1 MGVTRESGT
10 EKRRLRLGKPGAPA
24 AGGAARKRVAIEM
37 VAQHESDLRRTALR
51 YSLCE
56 DDADDA
62 YQRSLEILLTKAP
75 TADLRELIRWMQTVV
90 KHEALAVRHS
100 RERMLGSSSPSA
112 PDRDW
117 VTLIPAIGSDPAERA
132 ERSEAIARSREALR
146 ALKPQELRALTLLAE
161 GYTYAEIGQMTGY
174 SKTKIN
180 RCLAEGRER
189 FRQMLAS
196 GEDGSRCEAMRP
208 LLSSVCDGEASPKDA
223 AALREHLRACAGCRS
238 TMRAYRA
245 APGAAAALAPA
256 LPASRSLLE
265 RAHELFAGLHSRLPG
280 QGCAADGAMAQ
291 VAASGGTRG
300 AGIAALAKALAICV
314 GTAGGAAACVA
325 TGVAPAPI
333 DFGADRAQ
341 PPTLERPA
349 AQIADS
355 LTGESAGVTYE
366 PAPPKPDPPSQEP
379 PPDPK
384 PSPAP
389 EPSSSSPGGVEFT
402 PEAAPAVAAPPAEEG
417 GSSSSSSGSAAGE
430 FGP

>member
-1 MGVTRESGT
+1 MSVTREDGA
-10 EKRRLRLGKPGAPA
+10 EKRRLRLGKPRA
-24 AGGAARKRVAIEM
+24 AASVSARKRVAIEM
-37 VAQHESDLRRTALR
+37 VAQYEPDLRRTALR

-75 TADLRELIRWMQTVV
+75 TDDLRELIRWTQTVV

-100 RERMLGSSSPSA
+100 RERMLGSPSPSGGA
-112 PDRDW
+112 SDRDW
-117 VTLIPAIGSDPAERA
+117 VALIPAVGGDPAERA

-180 RCLAEGRER
+180 RCLAEGRDR

-208 LLSSVCDGEASPKDA
+208 LLSSVCDGEASQEDA

-245 APGAAAALAPA
+245 APGAAAALAPT
-256 LPASRSLLE
+256 PASRSLLE

-280 QGCAADGAMAQ
+280 QGGAADSSMAQ
-291 VAASGGTRG
+291 VAATGGTRG
-300 AGIAALAKALAICV
+300 AGMAALAKALAICV

-333 DFGADRAQ
+333 DLGVDRAK
-341 PPTLERPA
+341 PPTLEQPA
-349 AQIADS
+349 ARIAGS
-355 LTGESAGVTYE
+355 LTGESAEVTYE

-389 EPSSSSPGGVEFT
+389 APSSSAGGVEFT
-402 PEAAPAVAAPPAEEG
+402 PEAAPAVAAPPVEEG
-417 GSSSSSSGSAAGE
+417 GSSSGSAAGE

>member
-1 MGVTRESGT
+1 
-10 EKRRLRLGKPGAPA
+10 LRLGKPGALPA
-24 AGGAARKRVAIEM
+24 AGVSARKRVAIEM
-37 VAQHESDLRRTALR
+37 VAQYESDLRRTALR

-75 TADLRELIRWMQTVV
+75 TDDLRELIRWTQTVV

-100 RERMLGSSSPSA
+100 RERMLGSPSPSGGI

-117 VTLIPAIGSDPAERA
+117 VTLIPAVGGDPAERA

-196 GEDGSRCEAMRP
+196 GEDGSRCVAMRP
-208 LLSSVCDGEASPKDA
+208 LLSSVCDGEASQEDA
-223 AALREHLRACAGCRS
+223 TTLREHLRACAGCRS

-245 APGAAAALAPA
+245 APGAVAALAPT

-280 QGCAADGAMAQ
+280 QGGAADSSMAQ
-291 VAASGGTRG
+291 VAATGGTRG
-300 AGIAALAKALAICV
+300 TGMAALAKVLAICV

-333 DFGADRAQ
+333 DFGADRAK

-349 AQIADS
+349 ARIADS

-366 PAPPKPDPPSQEP
+366 PAPPKPDPPSPEP
-379 PPDPK
+379 PPEPK

-389 EPSSSSPGGVEFT
+389 APSSSAGGVEFT
-402 PEAAPAVAAPPAEEG
+402 PEAAPAVATPPAEEG